1 MKKESEIKSN
11 TMEKEQW
18 YAVPPYMKKEQWK
31 IVNSYGELIAVF
43 EDKSECEM
51 VVKLINEYHEKTN
64 YTAIY

>member
-1 MKKESEIKSN
+1 MNK
-11 TMEKEQW
+11 W
-18 YAVPPYMKKEQWK
+18 YAIPPYMKREQWK